1 MGTSSI
7 SMEFL
12 SNFNGKTHLS
22 MVDFVGKIIELN
34 GGFSRHGADETGDG
48 QVG

>member
-22 MVDFVGKIIELN
+22 MVDDVAKIIELN
-34 GGFSRHGADETGDG
+34 GGFSSGADETGDG